1 MKLIYIHG
9 ATASNRSFGYLVE
22 KLNHSNHEHFE
33 YDSKNP
39 FKDNLKIMQE
49 RLDSI
54 DEKVFI
60 VAHSLGG
67 IYTVHL
73 SEHNQDKI
81 LGVVSLATPFG
92 GSDMAL
98 WAGMLNPSYRLF
110 SDITPNSWPIKQ
122 SKKIKIQM
130 PWTQVVTTVGDVPWL
145 LERNDGV
152 VTFASMTCRD
162 DVKLV
167 EIDRNHYEI
176 VQSIR
181 VYQLIKDRINQ
192 L

>member
-9 ATASNRSFGYLVE
+9 ATASQRSFGYLVE
-22 KLNHSNHEHFE
+22 KLNYSNHEHFE

-39 FKDNLKIMQE
+39 FKKNLELMQE
-49 RLDSI
+49 RLDQI
-54 DEKVFI
+54 DQKVFI

-73 SEHNQDKI
+73 TEKFSDKI
-81 LGVVSLATPFG
+81 VGVVSLATPFG

-98 WAGMLNPSYRLF
+98 WAGMLNPTYRLF
-110 SDITPNSWPIKQ
+110 SDITPNSWPIKH
-122 SKKIKIQM
+122 SKKIKISL

-145 LERNDGV
+145 LEQNDGV
-152 VTFASMTCRD
+152 VTRSSMTSRK
-162 DVKLV
+162 DVELI

-181 VYQLIKDRINQ
+181 VYELIQDRINQ